1 MKRRVLNVLI
11 ALDQL
16 LYVLITLGNGHPDE
30 TMSAAAWRLEQKG
43 HWAGKAFRPLID
55 WLFWFDPEHCKQ
67 AYYAEVH
74 RLQQHES
81 LRPSSGG

>member
-1 MKRRVLNVLI
+1 MKRRLLNVLI
-11 ALDQL
+11 ALDQF

-30 TMSAAAWRLEQKG
+30 TMSAAAWRLEQADK
-43 HWAGKAFRPLID
+43 WQGKLFRPIID
-55 WLFWFDPEHCKQ
+55 VLFWFDKNHCQK

-81 LRPSSGG
+81 IR